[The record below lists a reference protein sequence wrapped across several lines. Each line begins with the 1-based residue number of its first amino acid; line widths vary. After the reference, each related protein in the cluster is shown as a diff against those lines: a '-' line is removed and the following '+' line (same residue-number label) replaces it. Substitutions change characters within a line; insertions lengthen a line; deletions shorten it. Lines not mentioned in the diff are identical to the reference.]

1 MADIASLVGMN
12 KGGLYNHISSKQ
24 EILEHVA
31 DIAIAYL
38 KRTTAEMEETG
49 ANDPERL
56 IAFAVQRRVEFACEH
71 ADVVAVLTKDRHHLE
86 PLRLR
91 AVTALHQKFR
101 RLIRDAIVVGM
112 AKEIFA
118 PVDASLATH
127 SVMGMTNWVYEWYDP
142 SGALSPR
149 QLGEALARLFM
160 DGLRARR

>member
-12 KGGLYNHISSKQ
+12 KSGLYNHIARKQ

-31 DIAIAYL
+31 DVAIAYL
-38 KRTTAEMEETG
+38 KKTTEEMEQIS
-49 ANDPERL
+49 ANEPEAL

-91 AVTALHQKFR
+91 AVTTLHQKYR
-101 RLIRDAIVVGM
+101 RLIRDAVVVGI
-112 AKEIFA
+112 AKKIFA
-118 PVDASLATH
+118 TTNASLATH

-149 QLGEALARLFM
+149 ELGESLARLFM